1 LASYTNSETSK
12 SESSNKLE
20 AFSSQTIQISK
31 LTVEH
36 FAPLWACYNKS
47 AHDYSIEEAHAIID
61 ESLWS
66 YEFFQEWIHQRSRA
80 KIPCTKNEFKE
91 YATSVSPSD
100 LKHMLELGEKD
111 SPYALLVATYYMR
124 IKYSLPHNDAKTRR
138 PFEMLENS
146 WSDIY
151 QKALAPELD
160 KTSNLRDFCR
170 SVRYKLFTIPSD
182 IQHYRQAVSLLHLFA
197 ARTKYPQDLPRSF
210 RALERKYNIGIR
222 ASPSIS
228 RSFHTRLDR
237 EPRLGSAMLFCRPRR
252 SASLSSVI
260 RRPSARGPWP
270 NLTLIGPA
278 QSTIRFLS
286 VLGLSLL

>member
-1 LASYTNSETSK
+1 MRSSTSRFGATN
-12 SESSNKLE
+12 
-20 AFSSQTIQISK
+20 
-31 LTVEH
+31 
-36 FAPLWACYNKS
+36 
-47 AHDYSIEEAHAIID
+47 
-61 ESLWS
+61 
-66 YEFFQEWIHQRSRA
+66 FFRSGIYQRSRA

-100 LKHMLELGEKD
+100 LTHMLELGGKD

-151 QKALAPELD
+151 QKALALELD

-197 ARTKYPQDLPRSF
+197 ARTKYPQDLLRSF
-210 RALERKYNIGIR
+210 RALERKYNIGTR

-237 EPRLGSAMLFCRPRR
+237 ESRLGSAMLFCRPGR

-278 QSTIRFLS
+278 QSTIRLLS